1 MKNNLPQKA
10 TLSFNII
17 KNKMSN
23 RMEIS
28 NDEMEMGMEISYDE
42 EERGMEISNEMKESN
57 KIFQDYQNSGLYFSL
72 EEVRERIEDL
82 TTQLKGSKYYY
93 RRLQNEEEKE
103 KQREEIFEIQDEI
116 DFYNQQIYNKEIY
129 NLTQEQDIEEK
140 KPETKIDVLEKK
152 INGVEGVVYQ
162 LLGGLFN
169 QETQINVLDSHLE
182 YLKGNIY
189 TGKIAEQSIFPTT
202 RQGDQH
208 EEEIRLLKQQ
218 VSRLE
223 DTVSLLVRIIIKDQ
237 M

>member
-28 NDEMEMGMEISYDE
+28 NDEMEISYDE
-42 EERGMEISNEMKESN
+42 EEMGMEISNEMKESN

-93 RRLQNEEEKE
+93 RRIQNEEEKE

-129 NLTQEQDIEEK
+129 NLTQKQDIEEK
-140 KPETKIDVLEKK
+140 EPETKIDVLEKK

-169 QETQINVLDSHLE
+169 QETQTNVLDSHLE